1 MLITVAA
8 LELCSSCLP
17 MPLPPPPFSP
27 SRSHGR
33 DKVTMNTQRID
44 VRFYKLEGDAVVVC
58 CSGLDNDV
66 GGGY

>member
-1 MLITVAA
+1 
-8 LELCSSCLP
+8 
-17 MPLPPPPFSP
+17 
-27 SRSHGR
+27 
-33 DKVTMNTQRID
+33 MNTQRID